1 MNRLA
6 HRGWKRRFDEPI
18 PLPRGRY
25 LVTLEDA
32 GNYITRLAK
41 AGHEAKRMDAKG
53 EGEMTKWTLKI
64 PPVSRGFTTKHFC
77 GTDETILQSLRR
89 FPETSAR
96 PASSGFEFVIECFEP
111 SFVWCDS

>member
-41 AGHEAKRMDAKG
+41 AEHEAKRTDVKC
-53 EGEMTKWTLKI
+53 
-64 PPVSRGFTTKHFC
+64 FTSHTHLRC
-77 GTDETILQSLRR
+77 EAERDRLRR
-89 FPETSAR
+89 QV
-96 PASSGFEFVIECFEP
+96 G
-111 SFVWCDS
+111 